1 MNIQSQNGE
10 MELWGG
16 KLSSKYIQDFLSKSY
31 DQAKDAPNEIGD
43 FVKDK
48 SLSGQRGQV
57 YHNPKTGQAV
67 VVHRGSSG
75 IHDWGNN
82 LKMALGFSMK
92 KTKRFQH
99 AEKIQNEAQ
108 KKYGAK
114 NISTLG
120 HSLGAKIA
128 SDVGSKSGE
137 IITLNKPVVGRDLF
151 KNQQGKKKNETNIRT
166 TGDAVSFL
174 DKNSDF
180 TIPSKSLNP
189 LAEHSTDVMK
199 RTDKEFGK
207 SDVGK
212 SDVGKAEEKSPSPV
226 PTPVPAPVPVVA
238 QPKKLVGSIF
248 SRKGVERM
256 TKRGL
261 KDIIKALPK
270 AKDGFKLV
278 GAGKPQLVDYICKR
292 CGK

>member
-1 MNIQSQNGE
+1 MTIQSQNGE

-75 IHDWGNN
+75 KHDWGNN

-189 LAEHSTDVMK
+189 LAEHSTDVLK

-212 SDVGKAEEKSPSPV
+212 AEKKPSA
-226 PTPVPAPVPVVA
+226 PTPAPTPAEVVA
-238 QPKKLVGSIF
+238 PPKKAGSIF

-270 AKDGFKLV
+270 VKDGFKLV
-278 GAGKPQLVDYICKR
+278 GSGKPQLVDYICKR

>member
-1 MNIQSQNGE
+1 MTTLSQNGA

-99 AEKIQNEAQ
+99 AEKIQKEAES
-108 KKYGAK
+108 KYGAK

-151 KNQQGKKKNETNIRT
+151 KKKQGKKENETNIRT
-166 TGDAVSFL
+166 TGDLVSFL

-212 SDVGKAEEKSPSPV
+212 AEEKSPSPV
-226 PTPVPAPVPVVA
+226 PAPVPVVA
-238 QPKKLVGSIF
+238 LPKKLVGSMF